1 MDWQFGPPD
10 ETEYALIF
18 DSWARAFQKS
28 PWAGCVPNH
37 KWDEVSRAGI
47 SEILDR
53 GALVLVAYVPLEGG
67 TRRVAGYIVAEPDR
81 KILHWVYVKRDYR
94 IDGLSVG
101 TALVRQ
107 VVNGPKW
114 LYTYRTHASE
124 PFLREVLGK
133 WAPRWDATPARVK
146 A

>member
-28 PWAGCVPNH
+28 PWAGCVLNH

-47 SEILDR
+47 SEVLDR
-53 GALVLVAYVPLEGG
+53 GALVLVAYVPLEDG
-67 TRRVAGYIVAEPDR
+67 TRRVAGYVVAEPDR

-94 IDGLSVG
+94 IAGFQLG
-101 TALVRQ
+101 TALVRLL
-107 VVNGPKW
+107 VREPKW
-114 LYTYRTHASE
+114 TYTYRTLASA
-124 PFLREVLGK
+124 PFLRRALGK
-133 WAPRWDATPARVK
+133 LAPVHEPVGARIK
-146 A
+146 L

>member
-1 MDWQFGPPD
+1 MSDMWQYGPPD
-10 ETEYALIF
+10 AEEYPLIF

-53 GALVLVAYVPLEGG
+53 GALVLVAFTPLEDG
-67 TRRVAGYIVAEPDR
+67 TRRVAGYAVSEPAR

-94 IDGLSVG
+94 GMGLGTELLDKTVG
-101 TALVRQ
+101 EAAGWSYTFRTKASAGFLGSAL
-107 VVNGPKW
+107 
-114 LYTYRTHASE
+114 
-124 PFLREVLGK
+124 
-133 WAPRWDATPARVK
+133 RWDPVAARVK
-146 A
+146 V